1 MYFTL
6 PQTPEKL
13 TATEQSIIEYIAS
26 HRDEFLFMTIGQLS
40 DALTVSEATISR
52 FARHVGCC
60 DFKHLKR
67 VIMEQTVQKG
77 AARKLANT
85 LQAESDDFL
94 TFCLEQQQY
103 NLKKTL
109 ELLDRS
115 EFDNAVEAIHTA
127 RRVFIYVKNASRAP
141 AQLLEFRLRRI
152 GIDVQKIPSGGSELL
167 EWLAQMGEGDLVIL
181 FGFSKVSSE
190 GRVILDYEKQAGY
203 KTLLF
208 TGRAYQDEEQRAD
221 INLLVYRG
229 EENEFHSMTAPVAVV
244 DALVLALSAQMG
256 SDAVNRLERVRSLK
270 AQYSSKL

>member
-26 HRDEFLFMTIGQLS
+26 HRDEFLFMSIGQLS

-167 EWLAQMGEGDLVIL
+167 EWLAQMGEGDPASQRKRLLRLPPTERSFAISTEKTPRETSYLNIL
-181 FGFSKVSSE
+181 PKALPEQSLNLHLKYATQCLTSGSPLRK
-190 GRVILDYEKQAGY
+190 EK
-203 KTLLF
+203 
-208 TGRAYQDEEQRAD
+208 
-221 INLLVYRG
+221 
-229 EENEFHSMTAPVAVV
+229 
-244 DALVLALSAQMG
+244 
-256 SDAVNRLERVRSLK
+256 
-270 AQYSSKL
+270 